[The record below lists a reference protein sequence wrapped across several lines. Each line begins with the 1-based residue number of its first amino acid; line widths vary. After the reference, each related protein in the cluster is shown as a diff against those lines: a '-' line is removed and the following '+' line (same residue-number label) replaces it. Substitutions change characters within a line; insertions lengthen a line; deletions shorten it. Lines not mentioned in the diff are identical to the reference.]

1 MKFEVSRFDESSD
14 DIRPRRKRLY
24 YNDNESTDIILADE
38 GLIDLDPKS
47 PLRDSTVIEM
57 TWPECE
63 WLYYQLGDLI
73 TAAGG
78 RLDNRDSIQHGELPE
93 REESLLQSSLNPN
106 QLSLF
111 KE

>member
-1 MKFEVSRFDESSD
+1 MKFEADRFDESSD

-24 YNDNESTDIILADE
+24 FNDGESTDIILADE

-57 TWPECE
+57 TWPEVE
-63 WLYYQLGDLI
+63 WLYHNLGDLI
-73 TAAGG
+73 AAAGG
-78 RLDNRDSIQHGELPE
+78 RLDRREEMMQDALPE